1 MMDIVKKHLIRILI
15 LLAISS
21 SLSFGSSAART
32 LVCEKHL
39 AIAAKKYAVPL
50 AVLYAVGLT
59 ESGWKGRLH
68 PHALNVEGKTYF
80 PKNVREAI
88 NVFSTARREGKV
100 LIDLGCMQINH
111 KYHRQEFGSLK
122 AMLDPAKNVDYS
134 ARFLR
139 RLKNRHGTW
148 SVAVARYHAG
158 GKNHAAQ
165 KKYVCRVLRHMIA
178 QKLAKSTKTSK
189 KVCNSID

>member
-1 MMDIVKKHLIRILI
+1 MLTLVVITSSILFE
-15 LLAISS
+15 L
-21 SLSFGSSAART
+21 SAASN
-32 LVCEKHL
+32 LVCEKQL
-39 AIAAKKYAVPL
+39 AIAAKKYSVPI

-59 ESGWKGRLH
+59 ESGRKGRLH

-80 PKNVREAI
+80 PKSIREALG
-88 NVFSTARREGKV
+88 VFTNARREGKV

-111 KYHRQEFGSLK
+111 KYHRAAFRSLN
-122 AMLDPAKNVDYS
+122 AMFDPAENVDYS

-148 SVAVARYHAG
+148 SMAVARYHAG

-165 KKYVCRVLRHMIA
+165 KKYVCRVLRHMID
-178 QKLAKSTKTSK
+178 QKLARATKTSEK
-189 KVCNSID
+189 ICKS